1 LTEVLEQKG
10 IYTSGISVT
19 DIKKIGTRKYEFH
32 ISYYLNTEG
41 MEDKE
46 FQILLVFEA

>member
-1 LTEVLEQKG
+1 MG
-10 IYTSGISVT
+10 IYTSEISVT
-19 DIKKIGTRKYEFH
+19 DIKRIGTRKNEFT

-41 MEDKE
+41 MENKE